1 MSDDNNYIDL
11 QTKSLGPK
19 RAFEQDSFNFKRSLK
34 NKKNSEPW
42 KPKNS
47 KDLFRNKDLVKSL
60 KTRLSS
66 KKNFD
71 GPLPTKEPV
80 KHCLIIRGPIG
91 CGKTEL
97 LKVTLR
103 DSGYNVTEYDQEFS
117 QADFSD
123 LKKSIV
129 SSGIESILGITTSRA
144 IIIKNYD
151 NNLKQTQYSELL
163 KFISTSQKI
172 TPIFFT
178 SHNLSSS
185 ASRSV
190 PKNIEEFS
198 FELPHITTL
207 VDLGVKILEHK
218 NRDSGDKHV
227 VISNYS
233 LNKIA
238 KQCNGDIRYFVNS
251 VKRLD
256 SQNTANTFISK
267 DINYGIKER
276 LEKISDDKLSLLDK
290 TLLSNMHTN
299 SVVQENYIS
308 FIIENTKSTK
318 SLNSSKTLLDNI
330 CVISDFITSG
340 NILLTYINKNICF
353 DDSGLVAGSRITGTI
368 APLELVKRDCT
379 IKNIKYKTIS
389 YSPNYRM
396 SIDLSLTL
404 LDQLSF
410 ILSKIVD
417 KPNNAS
423 NELKKHN
430 LEVFIRYLYKTY
442 DITDSNLR
450 IICKLA
456 NMDPC
461 CKVKFTQLR
470 TILKNEAKKQ

>member
-1 MSDDNNYIDL
+1 MSNDSNIMDFL

-19 RAFEQDSFNFKRSLK
+19 RAFEPDSFSFKKPQNTK
-34 NKKNSEPW
+34 NKKPW
-42 KPKNS
+42 NPKTP
-47 KDLFRNKDLVKSL
+47 KDLFRNKELIKSL
-60 KTRLSS
+60 KNRLKNS
-66 KKNFD
+66 KKSQED
-71 GPLPTKEPV
+71 ETIQ
-80 KHCLIIRGPIG
+80 CLIIRGPIG

-97 LKVTLR
+97 LNVILK

-151 NNLKQTQYSELL
+151 NNLKHTQYSELL
-163 KFISTSQKI
+163 KFISTSDKI

-190 PKNIEEFS
+190 PKNIDEFL

-207 VDLGVKILEHK
+207 VELGIKILLEK
-218 NRDSGDKHV
+218 GKDDA

-299 SVVQENYIS
+299 SVVQENYIN
-308 FIIENTKSTK
+308 FIIENTK
-318 SLNSSKTLLDNI
+318 NSKNKTDKDTLLNNI
-330 CVISDFITSG
+330 CTISDYITSG
-340 NILLTYINKNICF
+340 NILLTYINKNIYF
-353 DDSGLVAGSRITGTI
+353 DDSSLVAASRITGTI
-368 APLELVKRDCT
+368 APLKLVKEGLT
-379 IKNIKYKTIS
+379 GNKKNKFKTIT

-417 KPNNAS
+417 KPNNAP
-423 NELKKHN
+423 NELKKQN
-430 LEVFIRYLYKTY
+430 LEIFIRYLYKTY

-456 NMDPC
+456 NMDGC

-470 TILKNEAKKQ
+470 TILKNETKKQ